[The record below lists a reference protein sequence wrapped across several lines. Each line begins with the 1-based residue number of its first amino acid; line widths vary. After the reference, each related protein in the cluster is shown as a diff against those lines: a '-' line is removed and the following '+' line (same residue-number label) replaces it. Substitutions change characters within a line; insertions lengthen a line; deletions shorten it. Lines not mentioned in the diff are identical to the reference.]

1 MYHYIVR
8 STSASREKLNEYRIF
23 DPIRVKKIILTLEK
37 EEMFLPTQKAYIRTC
52 INVYNSIVLEKKN
65 KYKSEKNEIRKLI
78 CEKKE
83 WFYLLS
89 RKQQLLAHLICEV
102 PIMYPI
108 LYRIYAK
115 ILLKNKYV

>member
-1 MYHYIVR
+1 MGILCEHKKFLNI
-8 STSASREKLNEYRIF
+8 TEEKLI
-23 DPIRVKKIILTLEK
+23 
-37 EEMFLPTQKAYIRTC
+37 
-52 INVYNSIVLEKKN
+52 
-65 KYKSEKNEIRKLI
+65 NEIRKLI

>member
-1 MYHYIVR
+1 MKFTYKIKDNTICIDFKDKNVIDKCY
-8 STSASREKLNEYRIF
+8 EYNFEGKELI
-23 DPIRVKKIILTLEK
+23 IRDSNN
-37 EEMFLPTQKAYIRTC
+37 
-52 INVYNSIVLEKKN
+52 NVFNLKKKN